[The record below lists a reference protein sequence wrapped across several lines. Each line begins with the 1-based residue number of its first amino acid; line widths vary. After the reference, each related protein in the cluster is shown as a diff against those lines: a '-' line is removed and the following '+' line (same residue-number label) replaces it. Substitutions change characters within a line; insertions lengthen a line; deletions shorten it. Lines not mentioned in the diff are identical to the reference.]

1 MVVTALV
8 HYTTIYLPSLWPSH
22 SCNLDCLELYF
33 GGITVL
39 HDHPELIPTIRNHY
53 LHPPIPT
60 DDPVEEFDVTKPVW
74 KELVQ
79 WDQFQDIL
87 RDLWKDKPPGVFV
100 EVGAADGEFM
110 SQTLML
116 ERNLGWSGLLVEP
129 DPRAFTI
136 LQQRRRHRSW
146 TSPVCIQRYAPITE
160 LYWLHDLIPD
170 ISDDFQGLV
179 MARSKLAEETVT
191 GDMEEGSLVR
201 VPCMPLSRLLVAANM
216 TQVDFLTISTGTP
229 ADEKKILDVVRN
241 STFNVKT
248 ILIHYHE
255 SYMLTQYFIPLQ
267 TIPIHYHESYM
278 LTQYVISLQTILIH
292 YPRSYILSHPY
303 PFLSRYVLDMDRSR
317 LLTKLYWR
325 RADCVVVQEGVV
337 CRRAKPYDLVESC
350 WEYKCLGDFSVWT
363 FSLDF
368 GSIWSNT
375 TESVQTSNPS
385 STTVSG

>member
-8 HYTTIYLPSLWPSH
+8 HFTSIYFPSSLMPSH

-33 GGITVL
+33 GESTVL

-53 LHPPIPT
+53 LYPPIPT
-60 DDPVEEFDVTKPVW
+60 DDPVQEFDVTKPVW

-129 DPRAFTI
+129 DPRAFTL

-146 TSPVCIQRYAPITE
+146 TSPVCIKRYAPIAE

-179 MARSKLAEETVT
+179 MARSKLADETVT
-191 GDMEEGSLVR
+191 GDMEEGSLIR
-201 VPCMPLSRLLVAANM
+201 VPCMPLSRVLVAANM

-229 ADEKKILDVVRN
+229 ADQNKILDVAKN

-248 ILIHYHE
+248 ILIHY
-255 SYMLTQYFIPLQ
+255 
-267 TIPIHYHESYM
+267 
-278 LTQYVISLQTILIH
+278 
-292 YPRSYILSHPY
+292 PRSYILKHPY
-303 PFLSRYVLDMDRSR
+303 PYLSRYVVDMDRSR

-325 RADCVVVQEGVV
+325 RADCEVVQEGVV
-337 CRRAKPYDLVESC
+337 CRRAKPYDLIESC
-350 WEYKCLGDFSVWT
+350 VEYKCLGNYTVWT
-363 FSLDF
+363 FSLDL
-368 GSIWSNT
+368 GSNIWSNT
-375 TESVQTSNPS
+375 TESVQTSTSSS
-385 STTVSG
+385 STVSE